1 MEKKNWIIA
10 GLTAVGVGATAV
22 ALAVKVKNQRDE
34 KNAKHL
40 VVLSDEADQ
49 PLKALED
56 MIVSEANEV
65 NEPELN
71 ETLVRGEEEPIIYH
85 SVVDP
90 LTRNEEIVR
99 EVARM
104 EQEDDDQPLKSD
116 DELMQETAKEGLRSD
131 SKSTDVKVVS
141 DLLSVYTYLDSAFVL
156 KAIDMVEKYA
166 HEHDQQLA
174 NVTISIQCNSVDMAS
189 RLTNI
194 MAEFGYDASIVDTEN
209 TVEVKTSVMITYV
222 KLLQDLLTIAN
233 QAYYVGA
240 KVSGYEVVL

>member
-1 MEKKNWIIA
+1 MKKKNWIIA

-49 PLKALED
+49 PLQALED
-56 MIVSEANEV
+56 MIASKANEV

-71 ETLVRGEEEPIIYH
+71 ETLVSGEEEPIIYH

-156 KAIDMVEKYA
+156 KAIDMVENYA
-166 HEHDQQLA
+166 QEHDQQSA
-174 NVTISIQCNSVDMAS
+174 NVTISIQCTSVDMAS
-189 RLTNI
+189 RFTII
-194 MAEFGYDASIVDTEN
+194 MAEFGYDASIVDTDN
-209 TVEVKTSVMITYV
+209 TVEVKTCVMITYV

>member
-1 MEKKNWIIA
+1 MKKKNWIIA

-49 PLKALED
+49 PLQALED
-56 MIVSEANEV
+56 MIASEANEV

-71 ETLVRGEEEPIIYH
+71 ETLVSGEEEPIIYH

-141 DLLSVYTYLDSAFVL
+141 DLLSVYMYLDSAFVL
-156 KAIDMVEKYA
+156 KAIEMVESYA
-166 HEHDQQLA
+166 NDHDQQLA
-174 NVTISIQCNSVDMAS
+174 NVTISIHCTDEEMAT
-189 RLTNI
+189 RFINI
-194 MAEFGYDASIVDTEN
+194 MAEFGYEASVVDTDN
-209 TVEVKTSVMITYV
+209 TVEVKTAVMISYV

-240 KVSGYEVVL
+240 KVSSYEVLL